1 MVKGKERGSLTVEAS
16 LVLPIFVFAALSVV
30 YISQLILYEEKVQWA
45 LTRVAREAS
54 AEYAAWR
61 KGVTV
66 NPAYLTGKLKMYLNE
81 DKLFVS
87 MLRSRFDPKTD
98 EMELIADYQVTV
110 PFPVPSARRL
120 AFTEQLHTRAFT
132 GVETRLD
139 DEGTGDDSVIV
150 YITKTGTV
158 YHRELSCT
166 YLTLSI
172 SRVKYSDLE
181 YMRSENGAK
190 YYACEGCCRGRTF
203 GKEEDVFIC
212 NYGDR
217 FHSFQT
223 CKNIKRSVQEIRLS
237 EVGGRLPCSKC
248 GKE

>member
-1 MVKGKERGSLTVEAS
+1 MLKRKQRGSLTVEAS
-16 LVLPIFVFAALSVV
+16 LALPIFVFAALSVL
-30 YISQLILYEEKVQWA
+30 YISQMILYGEKVQWA
-45 LTRVAREAS
+45 MTRVAREAS
-54 AEYAAWR
+54 AEYAAWQ
-61 KGVTV
+61 KDITM
-66 NPAYLTGKLKMYLNE
+66 NPAYLTGKLRMYLDD

-87 MLRSRFDPKTD
+87 LLRSRFDKNTD
-98 EMELIADYQVTV
+98 ELALVADYELTV
-110 PFPVPSARRL
+110 PFPVPAARRFV
-120 AFTEQLHTRAFT
+120 FTQQIHTRAFT

-139 DEGTGDDSVIV
+139 HQETDDESVIV

-166 YLTLSI
+166 YLKLSI
-172 SRVKYSDLE
+172 SRVKYGDLE
-181 YMRSENGAK
+181 HMRSENGAK
-190 YYACEGCCRGRTF
+190 YYACSSCSRGRTF
-203 GKEEDVFIC
+203 GKDEDVFIC

-217 FHSFQT
+217 FHSFRS

>member
-1 MVKGKERGSLTVEAS
+1 MDKRKQTGSLTVEAS
-16 LVLPIFVFAALSVV
+16 LVLPIFVFAALSVA

-54 AEYAAWR
+54 AEYGARRKEAAM
-61 KGVTV
+61 
-66 NPAYLTGKLKMYLNE
+66 NPAYLTGKLRMYLDE

-87 MLRSRFDPKTD
+87 LLRSRFDPKTD
-98 EMELIADYQVTV
+98 EMELIADYQLTV
-110 PFPVPSARRL
+110 PFPIPAARRL
-120 AFTEQLHTRAFT
+120 VFAEQVHTRAFT

-139 DEGTGDDSVIV
+139 GEGADDDSIIV
-150 YITKTGTV
+150 YITKTGTA
-158 YHRELSCT
+158 YHRKLSCT

-190 YYACEGCCRGRTF
+190 YYACDSCCKGRTF
-203 GKEEDVFIC
+203 GEEDDVFIC

-223 CKNIKRSVQEIRLS
+223 CKNLKRSVREIRLS
-237 EVGGRLPCSKC
+237 EAGDRLPCSKC

>member
-1 MVKGKERGSLTVEAS
+1 MGKKKQRGSLTVEAS

-54 AEYAAWR
+54 AEYGAWR
-61 KGVTV
+61 KEVTM
-66 NPAYLTGKLKMYLNE
+66 NPAYLTGKLRMYLDE

-87 MLRSRFDPKTD
+87 LLRSRFDPETD
-98 EMELIADYQVTV
+98 EMQLIADYQLTV
-110 PFPVPSARRL
+110 PFPVPAARRL
-120 AFTEQLHTRAFT
+120 VFTEQVYTRAFT

-139 DEGTGDDSVIV
+139 GEDTDDDSVIV

-158 YHRELSCT
+158 YHRKLSCT

-190 YYACEGCCRGRTF
+190 YYACDSCCKGRTF
-203 GKEEDVFIC
+203 GEEEDVFIC

-223 CKNIKRSVQEIRLS
+223 CKNLKRSVQEIRLS
-237 EVGGRLPCSKC
+237 EVGDRLPCSKC